1 MPLDVRSWVKVYVLH
16 CVLLWAPDQKM
27 STNGLRFI
35 IIYHLWWVGNLF
47 LELDNVLKIVSTHD
61 VFFGHLQSERKVQE
75 LCSQLAIEEQRCF
88 DTVKT
93 VKELVSRQQECLQT
107 QRRSSL
113 VLSVSL
119 SIFPI
124 LWAEQKFF
132 CCRLHQEGGPR
143 FSNSQWSF

>member
-1 MPLDVRSWVKVYVLH
+1 MVSVL
-16 CVLLWAPDQKM
+16 
-27 STNGLRFI
+27 SSNTN
-35 IIYHLWWVGNLF
+35 LWWVGNLS
-47 LELDNVLKIVSTHD
+47 LELDNVLKIVSTHDD

-75 LCSQLAIEEQRCF
+75 LWSQLAIEEQRCF

-119 SIFPI
+119 SILPVYGLSRNSFVG
-124 LWAEQKFF
+124 
-132 CCRLHQEGGPR
+132 RLHQEGGPR
-143 FSNSQWSF
+143 FSNSQQIF

>member
-1 MPLDVRSWVKVYVLH
+1 MVSVLSS
-16 CVLLWAPDQKM
+16 K
-27 STNGLRFI
+27 
-35 IIYHLWWVGNLF
+35 YHLWWVGNLS
-47 LELDNVLKIVSTHD
+47 LELDNVLKIVSTHDD

-75 LCSQLAIEEQRCF
+75 LWSQLAIEEQRCF

-93 VKELVSRQQECLQT
+93 VKELVSRQQT

-119 SIFPI
+119 SLLPV

-132 CCRLHQEGGPR
+132 CGRLHQEGGPR
-143 FSNSQWSF
+143 FSNSQQIF

>member
-1 MPLDVRSWVKVYVLH
+1 
-16 CVLLWAPDQKM
+16 VLLWAPDEKM
-27 STNGLRFI
+27 STNGLRVVI
-35 IIYHLWWVGNLF
+35 KYHLWWVGNLS
-47 LELDNVLKIVSTHD
+47 LELDNGLKIVSTHDD

-75 LCSQLAIEEQRCF
+75 LWSQLAIEEQRCF

-113 VLSVSL
+113 VFSVSL

-132 CCRLHQEGGPR
+132 CCKLHQEGGLR
-143 FSNSQWSF
+143 LSNSQQSF

>member
-1 MPLDVRSWVKVYVLH
+1 MPLDWVKVYVLH
-16 CVLLWAPDQKM
+16 YMLLWAPNQKM
-27 STNGLRFI
+27 SVNGLCFVI
-35 IIYHLWWVGNLF
+35 KYHLWWVGNLS
-47 LELDNVLKIVSTHD
+47 LELDNVLKILSTHDD

-93 VKELVSRQQECLQT
+93 VKELLLRQQECLQT

-132 CCRLHQEGGPR
+132 C
-143 FSNSQWSF
+143 

>member
-1 MPLDVRSWVKVYVLH
+1 MPLDPKSWVKVYVLH
-16 CVLLWAPDQKM
+16 YKLLWAPDQKM
-27 STNGLRFI
+27 SANGLCFVI
-35 IIYHLWWVGNLF
+35 KYHLWWVGNLSP
-47 LELDNVLKIVSTHD
+47 ELDNVLKIVSTHDD

-75 LCSQLAIEEQRCF
+75 LWSQLAIEEQRCF

-119 SIFPI
+119 SILPV
-124 LWAEQKFF
+124 LWAEQKSF
-132 CCRLHQEGGPR
+132 C
-143 FSNSQWSF
+143 

>member
-1 MPLDVRSWVKVYVLH
+1 M
-16 CVLLWAPDQKM
+16 LLWAPDQKM
-27 STNGLRFI
+27 STNGLRFVI
-35 IIYHLWWVGNLF
+35 KYYLWWVGNLS
-47 LELDNVLKIVSTHD
+47 LEHENVLKIVCTHDD

-75 LCSQLAIEEQRCF
+75 LWSQLAIEEQSCF

-93 VKELVSRQQECLQT
+93 VKELVSRQKECLQT

-124 LWAEQKFF
+124 LWAEQKFS

-143 FSNSQWSF
+143 FSNSQQSF